1 MDYVDHHK
9 WLVSNNILTDH
20 IKDTIAMGGY
30 CLVEEIKEVNTSIDF
45 NSKVVSYRL
54 LLPDKLYDNI
64 QLLNRFNNGQKIG
77 FFESMRLKKF
87 IKSKKEN
94 DETGLGYKLED
105 IGNRFI
111 RNYLTRDWSVKV
123 ALFRENSDEAK
134 KFWIN
139 DENTSE

>member
-1 MDYVDHHK
+1 
-9 WLVSNNILTDH
+9 
-20 IKDTIAMGGY
+20 MGGY